1 MFIAFDG
8 FRIWVTNYTNPGTVT
23 RMQASNCTMMTSIA
37 TDRYP
42 FGVAFDGA
50 NVWVADSQT
59 SKVSKH

>member
-1 MFIAFDG
+1 
-8 FRIWVTNYTNPGTVT
+8 
-23 RMQASNCTMMTSIA
+23 MQASNCTMMTSIA

-50 NVWVADSQT
+50 NIWVADSQT